1 MSRSA
6 PPRTMPE
13 IQPAIKKS
21 RGIGP
26 SALRSFQQKI
36 WNYYREHGR
45 AMPWRE
51 THNPYHILVSELM
64 LQQTQVPRVIEKYRE
79 FTARF
84 PDAAGLA
91 KAPLRSVL
99 AVWQG
104 LGYNRRAL
112 ALQQIARIVVERFKG
127 NVPSSLDELVKL
139 PGIGKATAS
148 AILTFAFNQ
157 PVAFIETNI
166 RTVFIHFFFFD
177 RDAVSDEEILPLVVK
192 TLDADNPRE
201 WYYAL
206 MDYGAFLKKTA
217 ANAGRKSSHYHK
229 QSPFQGS
236 NRQVRGRIVRYLTRE
251 GTRTEEELVKQ
262 LGLHAGRVRSALL
275 DLEKEG
281 MITRKGRL
289 LKIG

>member
-1 MSRSA
+1 MDGFFAFAWERIIPTLDAGLWTS
-6 PPRTMPE
+6 
-13 IQPAIKKS
+13 ILLIVPAS
-21 RGIGP
+21 LFGVAIGV
-26 SALRSFQQKI
+26 SVGALRV
-36 WNYYREHGR
+36 YG
-45 AMPWRE
+45 
-51 THNPYHILVSELM
+51 
-64 LQQTQVPRVIEKYRE
+64 PR
-79 FTARF
+79 
-84 PDAAGLA
+84 P
-91 KAPLRSVL
+91 
-99 AVWQG
+99 
-104 LGYNRRAL
+104 
-112 ALQQIARIVVERFKG
+112 
-127 NVPSSLDELVKL
+127 
-139 PGIGKATAS
+139 
-148 AILTFAFNQ
+148 
-157 PVAFIETNI
+157 
-166 RTVFIHFFFFD
+166 
-177 RDAVSDEEILPLVVK
+177 VVK